1 MSVETTRLIRELLE
15 EADPVANAILEDVG
29 CYTMLELPFHA
40 LYRKHG
46 KTLSNRTLAK
56 IGLKVWFTDDR
67 VINLMSTRTD
77 FIKTKA
83 ILKTDFSYLV
93 ADVLGVGRNKGIEIV
108 ESFIDTGEFA
118 LLTNVIA
125 NNAKLVRP
133 TFYPEFALVEMK
145 QAIEELTGQP
155 MSEDE
160 AKNFMEEA

>member
-1 MSVETTRLIRELLE
+1 MSNETTDAIRRLLE
-15 EADPVANAILEDVG
+15 DADPVANAILEDVG
-29 CYTMLELPFHA
+29 CYTMLELPYHA

-46 KTLSNRTLAK
+46 KVLSNHTLAK

-67 VINLMSTRTD
+67 IVNIMSTRTD
-77 FIKTKA
+77 FIKSKA
-83 ILKTDFSYLV
+83 ILKTDFSYLI
-93 ADVLGVGRNKGIEIV
+93 ADVFGVGRNKSIELV

-133 TFYPEFALVEMK
+133 SFYPEFTLIEMK
-145 QAIEELTGQP
+145 QAIEEIMGQP

-160 AKNFMEEA
+160 AKNFMEEV